1 MGILND
7 TIKCLKNNGVRVQ
20 RAYPGAYQMPI
31 GGVVAAVQL
40 GKMERYGAEVRVNV
54 LSPVNLGGSVSEDEA
69 IRIFQV
75 LQNAG
80 GVCAVEKCSYL
91 SDAEAFCTPVT
102 AFYAGEEKEGAWI
115 PYREPEPEPE
125 PETETE

>member
-7 TIKCLKNNGVRVQ
+7 AIKWLKDAGVRTQ
-20 RAYPGAYQMPI
+20 RAYPGAYQMAI
-31 GGVVAAVQL
+31 SGVAAAVQL
-40 GKMERYGAEVRVNV
+40 GKMDRGGAEVRVNV
-54 LSPVNLGGSVSEDEA
+54 MSPVNLGGGISEDEA
-69 IRIFQV
+69 IRIFQI
-75 LQNAG
+75 LQAAG

-102 AFYAGEEKEGAWI
+102 AFYAGEEKDGVWI

-125 PETETE
+125 TE

>member
-1 MGILND
+1 MV
-7 TIKCLKNNGVRVQ
+7 KVVVVNG
-20 RAYPGAYQMPI
+20 APSA
-31 GGVVAAVQL
+31 
-40 GKMERYGAEVRVNV
+40 GKSLFER
-54 LSPVNLGGSVSEDEA
+54 L
-69 IRIFQV
+69 
-75 LQNAG
+75 
-80 GVCAVEKCSYL
+80 CMEKCSYL

>member
-7 TIKCLKNNGVRVQ
+7 TIQWLKDNGVRTQ
-20 RAYPGAYQMPI
+20 RAYPGAYQMAI
-31 GGVVAAVQL
+31 SGVVAAVQL
-40 GKMERYGAEVRVNV
+40 GKMDRGGAEVRVNV
-54 LSPVNLGGSVSEDEA
+54 MSPVNLGGGISEDEA

-75 LQNAG
+75 LQAAG

-102 AFYAGEEKEGAWI
+102 AFYAGEEKDGVWI

-125 PETETE
+125 PETE